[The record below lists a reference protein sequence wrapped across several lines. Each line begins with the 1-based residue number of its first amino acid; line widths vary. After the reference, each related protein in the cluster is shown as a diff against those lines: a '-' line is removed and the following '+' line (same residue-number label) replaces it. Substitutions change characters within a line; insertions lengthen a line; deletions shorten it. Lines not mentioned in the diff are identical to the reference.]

1 MLGYWR
7 TILGGMA
14 FYLKNLSTG
23 RCVLWCYLIWYLV
36 MAAVYFDPSPRLW
49 LTSVGLSL
57 VIGFALNLSVV
68 SISRASRPEGW
79 QIFRLFLVP
88 FCVSSF
94 SALVKGRD
102 FILIFSPDPA
112 VSGLALALCGG
123 FLALVAFIR
132 RVARPRAPHRGR

>member
-7 TILGGMA
+7 TINRGVVS
-14 FYLKNLSTG
+14 YLKNLTRG

-36 MAAVYFDPSPRLW
+36 MAAVDFDPSPRLW

-57 VIGFALNLSVV
+57 VIGFALILSVV
-68 SISRASRPEGW
+68 STSRAPRPDGW
-79 QIFRLFLVP
+79 QVFRLFFVP

-112 VSGLALALCGG
+112 VSGLALVLCGG
-123 FLALVAFIR
+123 FLALVSLIQ
-132 RVARPRAPHRGR
+132 RVARSRAPHRGR